1 MEVQGA
7 KLCQKLLNCTQ
18 NQIPIRSNMPSLLWL
33 LLSLHYTQNWIITS
47 RTLLKDTLSSVTYWF
62 PQVSWYVGR
71 WWCDIFEWCTTR
83 SELESITQRHT
94 EWWLPPQWQCRELS
108 EHTTTKSK
116 SWEYWKQMYQYQN
129 RFWFLLYL
137 YFLMNINTNLFLVWI
152 TFAMINWFLFDTEF
166 LILVYIWVNT
176 CTKRLVP

>member
-1 MEVQGA
+1 M
-7 KLCQKLLNCTQ
+7 
-18 NQIPIRSNMPSLLWL
+18 
-33 LLSLHYTQNWIITS
+33 
-47 RTLLKDTLSSVTYWF
+47 TYWF
-62 PQVSWYVGR
+62 PPVSWYVGR

-166 LILVYIWVNT
+166 WILVYIWVIT
-176 CTKRLVP
+176 CTAKLLPLGHKLLLMHEVLPVCNQRMWLAGYHPCVLCLWKSGLILFLNISIHNQELCK